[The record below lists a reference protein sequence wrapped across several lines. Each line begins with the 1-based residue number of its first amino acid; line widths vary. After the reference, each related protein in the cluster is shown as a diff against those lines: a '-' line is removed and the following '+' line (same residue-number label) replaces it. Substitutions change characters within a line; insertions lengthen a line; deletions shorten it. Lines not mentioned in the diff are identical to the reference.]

1 MNLKTLSSHSQL
13 KEPKISQAYLA
24 SFFTPDL
31 NSNLCMEA
39 VGLGG
44 RGGLDGK
51 YVKNN
56 RKQNTDHPNSEI

>member
-1 MNLKTLSSHSQL
+1 MPWSAAIFEKS
-13 KEPKISQAYLA
+13 KKGPFRISQAYLA

-44 RGGLDGK
+44 SGGLDGK
-51 YVKNN
+51 
-56 RKQNTDHPNSEI
+56 